1 MVAGFFDNF
10 IYGDVVS
17 ATLGDRST
25 WIIMARYYSPG
36 VPCRS
41 HELHPESSRQ

>member
-17 ATLGDRST
+17 ATLGDRFT
-25 WIIMARYYSPG
+25 WIIMA
-36 VPCRS
+36 
-41 HELHPESSRQ
+41 